1 MTQKHTRSMT
11 MATSIFGFELLDS
24 FDGLFFESPPP
35 PPTAA
40 AAAAVVV
47 VVAADVVVAVVFV
60 GSEFEFSVDI
70 FFSFITTFVVQFI
83 YIMVA

>member
-24 FDGLFFESPPP
+24 FDGLFFDSPPP
-35 PPTAA
+35 
-40 AAAAVVV
+40 AAAVVV